1 MGTQG
6 ASARTGTDSKAPPEG
21 STGISKEV
29 DCRLISVQFGLKRN
43 MSIVKYGVFRQ
54 RVIQYDPMPSDAIRC
69 PLDPFGTIRNSA
81 LSRPKLHLRPLNR
94 LYLKLRPS
102 IVHLENH
109 AVNLGAKGSSLRK
122 EITKNQLSL
131 DNKYIE

>member
-1 MGTQG
+1 M
-6 ASARTGTDSKAPPEG
+6 
-21 STGISKEV
+21 
-29 DCRLISVQFGLKRN
+29 
-43 MSIVKYGVFRQ
+43 
-54 RVIQYDPMPSDAIRC
+54 IQCHQM
-69 PLDPFGTIRNSA
+69 PFGSLWHNSNSA
-81 LSRPKLHLRPLNR
+81 LSQPKLHLRPLNR

-102 IVHLENH
+102 IVHLEND